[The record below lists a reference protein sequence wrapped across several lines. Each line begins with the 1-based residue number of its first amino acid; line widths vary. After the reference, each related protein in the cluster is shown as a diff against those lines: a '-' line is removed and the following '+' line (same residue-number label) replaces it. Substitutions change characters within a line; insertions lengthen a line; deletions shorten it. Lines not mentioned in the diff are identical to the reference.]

1 MCKILE
7 EYIAIMAM
15 TVDMNRLTVDKN
27 YAQEV
32 LENQGKKYNINQ
44 AVLDTM
50 EETYGARQ
58 MAQWKAD
65 FAEVAKD
72 KNSYDVEVEDTS
84 LPEEETTPTKETN
97 KTAPSEEETVDNK
110 SKINRK
116 VDNNS
121 KRGKA
126 TKWLSLGAGIG
137 ALGCGAYVGLTMGA
151 GAGAVTVGS
160 LGVALAAITAFTVG
174 LAYLMNKPN
183 KDVHEELQ
191 TLKKSM
197 LDNDVELA
205 NSLIKLQESQGKV
218 EVIKEEIEETQEK
231 TNEEIEAKQKE
242 LEEKQARI
250 DELNAKSET
259 EEGLTDE
266 EKAELETLGA
276 EVQVLSDEITAL
288 SEEGADDVDGQEEKL
303 NEEQNTQEES
313 ADVFKSAKDIA
324 DYAATFD
331 EEARDATK
339 EEQTAQQINA
349 ALGLGTAA
357 AITFAPILNLTPAG
371 HVARAMALFGGTV
384 SLAGAKEQG
393 DFVDDMSEEIGVRK
407 GIQAQ
412 ATEDIKKS
420 DEAQNDVDNTVAK
433 AEQTQETLEAAKENA
448 EAATQEVENGSEANA
463 AEEAGETEQPAAAE
477 GGEEVPENTEEPEKK
492 PEE

>member
-1 MCKILE
+1 MYKILE
-7 EYIAIMAM
+7 EYIEIMAM

-32 LENQGKKYNINQ
+32 LENQGKKYNVNQ

-72 KNSYDVEVEDTS
+72 KNSYDVEIEDTS

-160 LGVALAAITAFTVG
+160 IGLALAAITAFTVG

-266 EKAELETLGA
+266 EKAELETLGT

-288 SEEGADDVDGQEEKL
+288 SEEGTDKADGQEEKL

-313 ADVFKSAKDIA
+313 AEVFKSAKDVA

-331 EEARDATK
+331 EEARDAAK
-339 EEQTAQQINA
+339 EEQTAQQVNA

-371 HVARAMALFGGTV
+371 HVARAMALFGGAV

-393 DFVDDMSEEIGVRK
+393 DFAEDITEEIGVRK

-412 ATEDIKKS
+412 TTEDIKKS

-433 AEQTQETLEAAKENA
+433 VEQTQETLEAAKE
-448 EAATQEVENGSEANA
+448 ATQEVENGSEANA

-477 GGEEVPENTEEPEKK
+477 GGEEVPENTEESEKK